1 MDGWRWAARAAASGL
16 FLLATA
22 AHSGPSP
29 KTELAEVVA
38 RYIAWRGGEAFR
50 NETDDYYE
58 SADLKLFGVAGKL
71 ETWHTPDHWRT
82 ELHAPGM
89 SAVSVVTAH
98 GSWSTTIN
106 GQLVETPEAYLY
118 AKREPQSA
126 EAMEGKAGDTVA
138 LLGQEQLDGRA
149 WQVVRVSYGDADTY
163 DSFIDPATGE
173 LGAAR
178 VTEKGQQTFEHF
190 GDWRWVKGARE
201 PFMSREV
208 SPAGDEKVG
217 TVTRLDVDVAIDPAL
232 FARPKP
238 GQQLVYAGG
247 RSATDWIPFTGLDE
261 GRIFVPL
268 TVNGRAVTAILD
280 SGAGTALLDSAF
292 AASAA
297 LKPVGAVPL
306 SGENAVGA
314 GALIAGVEIGLDGA
328 TLKGMTVTTTDLRSL
343 GVVQPVLMGE
353 DIFRGAVVDIDF
365 PGQRLALRDPAS
377 FRPPAGAIAVT
388 LIHDGADEL
397 VPVSVEGGAPATFI
411 LDTGFPARAAHR
423 AASGQGA
430 EPAGRQAV
438 GRHLG
443 RRHRRLGAGPDRQPG
458 TPQPRRR
465 QLLQRAG
472 DVLGR
477 LAQRHLYRPGPGAAG
492 HRPSQ
497 PLPGDRRLAGGT
509 PLSDPGAGR
518 GERAVPPRSP
528 WRGLGVGRPGVAHHR
543 RAVRQPRRARGPES
557 RRDDRHGERP
567 ARRPRQQCRELAGW
581 NAGDAGVARA
591 APHDDPDARRLLLTP
606 ALKPSGHSCVCHA
619 REGA

>member
-163 DSFIDPATGE
+163 NSFIDPATGE

-268 TVNGRAVTAILD
+268 TVNGRAVTAILN

-411 LDTGFPARAAHR
+411 LDTGFPLALRIAPHLAKAQNLLAGKPSAAIS
-423 AASGQGA
+423 AGGIGGSAPAQIAS
-430 EPAGRQAV
+430 
-438 GRHLG
+438 
-443 RRHRRLGAGPDRQPG
+443 
-458 TPQPRRR
+458 
-465 QLLQRAG
+465 
-472 DVLGR
+472 LGR
-477 LAQRHLYRPGPGAAG
+477 LSLGGVSFSNVPVMFSDAWPSATYTDRVQGLLGIALLSRFRVIVDWPEGRLYLIPAPGAASAPFP
-492 HRPSQ
+492 R
-497 PLPGDRRLAGGT
+497 DRLGVVWA
-509 PLSDPGAGR
+509 SDGQALRITAVQSGSPA
-518 GERAVPPRSP
+518 ERA
-528 WRGLGVGRPGVAHHR
+528 GLKAGETIDTVNGQPAA
-543 RAVRQPRRARGPES
+543 RAS
-557 RRDDRHGERP
+557 
-567 ARRPRQQCRELAGW
+567 
-581 NAGDAGVARA
+581 NAGSWPAGTQVTLVSRA
-591 APHDDPDARRLLLTP
+591 PPLTTILTL
-606 ALKPSGHSCVCHA
+606 ADYY
-619 REGA
+619 

>member
-1 MDGWRWAARAAASGL
+1 MDGWRWAAGAAIFALS
-16 FLLATA
+16 LAGTA
-22 AHSGPSP
+22 APAAPAQTPGP
-29 KTELAEVVA
+29 TLAEVVA

-50 NETDDYYE
+50 NETDDYHE
-58 SADLKLFGVAGKL
+58 SAELKLYGVAGRL

-106 GQLVETPEAYLY
+106 GQLVETPEAYRY

-126 EAMEGKAGDTVA
+126 KAMEGKAGDTVS
-138 LLGQEQLDGRA
+138 LLGEEQLDGRA
-149 WQVVRVSYGDADTY
+149 WQVVRVTYDDADTY

-238 GQQLVYAGG
+238 AQQLVYAGG

-292 AASAA
+292 AASAG

-314 GALIAGVEIGLDGA
+314 GAMISGVEIGLGDA

-365 PGQRLALRDPAS
+365 PGRRLALRDPAS
-377 FRPPAGAIAVT
+377 FHPPAGAIAVT
-388 LIHDGADEL
+388 LVHDGVDQL
-397 VPVSVEGGAPATFI
+397 VPVSVEGGSPATFI
-411 LDTGFPARAAHR
+411 MDTGFPLALRIAPHLAKAQNLLAGKPSAAIS
-423 AASGQGA
+423 AGGIGGSAPAQIAS
-430 EPAGRQAV
+430 
-438 GRHLG
+438 
-443 RRHRRLGAGPDRQPG
+443 
-458 TPQPRRR
+458 
-465 QLLQRAG
+465 
-472 DVLGR
+472 LGR
-477 LAQRHLYRPGPGAAG
+477 LSLGGVSFSNVPVMFSDAWPSATYTDRVQGLLGIALLSRFRVIVDWPDGRLYLIPAPGAVAAPFARDRLG
-492 HRPSQ
+492 VIWAADGQALRIAAVQ
-497 PLPGDRRLAGGT
+497 PGSPA
-509 PLSDPGAGR
+509 
-518 GERAVPPRSP
+518 ERA
-528 WRGLGVGRPGVAHHR
+528 GLRAGETIDTVNGRPAASASNVGG
-543 RAVRQPRRARGPES
+543 GP
-557 RRDDRHGERP
+557 
-567 ARRPRQQCRELAGW
+567 AG
-581 NAGDAGVARA
+581 AQVTLVARA
-591 APHDDPDARRLLLTP
+591 P
-606 ALKPSGHSCVCHA
+606 AATTTVTLA
-619 REGA
+619 DYY